1 MNYESFIL
9 NYELSIVNRDPN
21 AVRIPKEIIRIKME
35 KEIKYTGITTTPS
48 DYESPDGDLTPSL
61 NLLNEHGS
69 LSSLATPLTLFTLPD
84 GWKLECIHAPAPEV
98 RNYIFLRRLG
108 GETTQLWY
116 IPASLLPEEKGA
128 QGNTLTLLNT
138 LGKGTQYLITTLTCT
153 PTSIQ
158 PIGMTLIVLSPS
170 PLRYLLWKADIKKY
184 KDLGAV
190 IPRPQIEFALHLDLA
205 QRTSDGQI
213 TLSDPSTIQTGEA
226 SWDQIRS
233 ASLAGAFDKEEQ
245 TQIIT
250 YRYNYVEILRISLKK
265 GKEYRVTLNRFNNKY
280 MWIRIYS
287 QVPVPGYY
295 NDNQPNLVLS
305 FSESESKK
313 TFIATEDI
321 SDLYCYVFCPWGY
334 QPSSSDPISLII
346 EQGIEERVEIQSKII
361 TYTPEAV
368 NAVGGIINAM
378 INEEATVKNRFIYP
392 FFVRYALRLYDGSNI
407 RASAPCLMIPNSD
420 YVPAVFFRSA
430 SPKLQALAFVGT
442 LEHRIL
448 SLEGIE
454 EWKDIVTGID
464 FFVSPSAWPYDQGEE
479 YDADKGK
486 FEFIPFLDVKS
497 FGIGRIT
504 HNNVEHT
511 GGEYRTESLY
521 TFLLGTKLYDTQS
534 YEAATVRFGARV
546 KEEFMEQFYSAS
558 MSNFYR
564 LASIELKDLQAG
576 SDFAEFDIPDGALSS
591 LLARPRLEETYTQYE
606 GFAGAKAHTYNNRL
620 HLFDTSVILPAPQS
634 LAAMNSYSENREG
647 ECRQEVY
654 VVVSTSQGERVVKST
669 FDNAGSYDYDST
681 FWFFYPDS
689 RATKA
694 IFIFR
699 YNGTI
704 RRFELPLTAHPFLTG
719 AYAIT
724 PGFAALWS
732 DQEYLFSNAEESE
745 SEGELPE
752 INNSLAVPSSIY
764 VSEVNNPF
772 VFPLQSVATVGATRI
787 DALSSA
793 ARALSQGQFGQFP
806 LYAFTDTGIWALSV
820 SDTGVISARQPITR
834 DICTRPQAITQ
845 IDSAVVFPSAR
856 GVMLLSGSQVQT
868 ITDNISA
875 PSPISPISLP
885 AFDKIMNLAGIKGS
899 GEVEWQCNELI
910 AGTGSMI
917 YDYIHQR
924 IHLFAEGKGSAL
936 VYSLRTG
943 QWGMTQ
949 SAIDYPVSSYPEAL
963 AVDCE
968 GNLLDFSRDSDQIPA
983 GLVLTRPIKAGA
995 PDILKTVTAIMQRG
1009 LFPGGS
1015 VKTILYGSRDLIHW
1029 HLIQSS
1035 STHRLLNRRG
1045 TPWKYFRI
1053 ALIARLREADT
1064 ISGATIQFT
1073 PRLINRLR

>member
-1 MNYESFIL
+1 
-9 NYELSIVNRDPN
+9 
-21 AVRIPKEIIRIKME
+21 ME
-35 KEIKYTGITTTPS
+35 KEIKYTGMSTVPS
-48 DYESPDGDLTPSL
+48 DYESGDGELAVSV
-61 NLLNEHGS
+61 NLLNEYGS
-69 LSSLATPLTLFTLPD
+69 LSPIPSPLRLFTLPD
-84 GWKLECIHAPAPEV
+84 GWKLMCIHAPAPEV
-98 RNYIFLRRLG
+98 RNYIFSRRLG

-138 LGKGTQYLITTLTCT
+138 LGKGTQYLITTLTCS
-153 PTSIQ
+153 PASIQ

-170 PLRYLLWKADIKKY
+170 PLRYLLWKGDTKKY

-245 TQIIT
+245 SAILGERRYYHEKIISG
-250 YRYNYVEILRISLKK
+250 VSLKK
-265 GKEYRVTLNRFNNKY
+265 GKEYRMKLDRINTQRLWV
-280 MWIRIYS
+280 RIYT
-287 QVPVPGYY
+287 QRFPGGIYDSANKNASNLLVAFNT
-295 NDNQPNLVLS
+295 NDNQIS
-305 FSESESKK
+305 
-313 TFIATEDI
+313 FIASEDVT
-321 SDLYCYVFCPWGY
+321 DLYCYVFSNY
-334 QPSSSDPISLII
+334 KYSSSDPISLII

-420 YVPAVFFRSA
+420 YVPAVFYRSS

-448 SLEGIE
+448 SLERIE

-479 YDADKGK
+479 YDSDKGK

-511 GGEYRTESLY
+511 GGQYRTESLY
-521 TFLLGTKLYDTQS
+521 SFLQNSKLYDTDS

-546 KEEFMEQFYSAS
+546 KEKFMEQFYSAS

-654 VVVSTSQGERVVKST
+654 VVFSTSQGERVVKSS
-669 FDNAGSYDYDST
+669 FDNAGWYDYEST

-699 YNGTI
+699 YNGRI
-704 RRFELPLTAHPFLTG
+704 DRFELPLTAHPFLTG

-834 DICTRPQAITQ
+834 DICTCPQAITQ

-885 AFDKIMNLAGIKGS
+885 AFDKIMNLAGIKGT
-899 GEVEWQCNELI
+899 GEVEWQCNEFI

-995 PDILKTVTAIMQRG
+995 PDALKTITAIMQRG